1 MKKNAHIILT
11 ALIFS
16 IVLWGSVS
24 LSNDYYATINVPL
37 KLINFPK
44 GYTSSTKLPQD
55 ISVRVKGKGWKL
67 IALNLGSE
75 SDYYISAK
83 KESGKQ
89 TVFLSNYLS
98 DNQWLSSGLEVI
110 NITPDTL
117 SFLLEK
123 VISKKVKIIPDLN
136 LKFKSGYGLA
146 TNIVIKPETTTVSG
160 PVSEVH
166 RMKNVHTK
174 NILLNNLD
182 DKTFKLVE
190 LQDFP
195 GVSYS
200 NSKVSVYLNVQKIVD
215 KNISDVPVN
224 VVDVPK
230 DRTVVLLPNKIEIS
244 VRGGINI
251 LAKLTK
257 DDFNSFV
264 NYRDVVLDTLG
275 SIVPKIILPE
285 NTLLLY
291 SKPERLRYVI
301 KKFN

>member
-11 ALIFS
+11 ALVFS

-37 KLINFPK
+37 RLGNFPR

-75 SDYYISAK
+75 SDYYISAR
-83 KESGKQ
+83 KEGGKQ
-89 TVFLSNYLS
+89 TVNLLNYVS
-98 DNQWLSSGLEVI
+98 DNQWLTSGLEVI
-110 NITPDTL
+110 NISPDTL

-123 VISKKVKIIPDLN
+123 VISKKVIIIPDLN

-146 TNIVIKPETTTVSG
+146 TNIVVKPETTTVSG
-160 PVSEVH
+160 PVSEIKK
-166 RMKNVHTK
+166 MDSVHTK
-174 NILLNNLD
+174 NVLLNNLD
-182 DKTFKLVE
+182 DKTFKLIE

-195 GVSYS
+195 GVSYQ
-200 NSKVSVYLNVQKIVD
+200 NSKVSIYLNVQKIVD
-215 KNISDVPVN
+215 KNILDVPVN

-230 DRTVVLLPNKIEIS
+230 DRTVILLPNKIEIG

-257 DDFNSFV
+257 NDFNSFV

-285 NTLLLY
+285 NTFLLY

>member
-1 MKKNAHIILT
+1 MKKNAHIILA
-11 ALIFS
+11 ALVFS

-37 KLINFPK
+37 KLVNFPK

-83 KESGKQ
+83 KEAGKQ

-110 NITPDTL
+110 NISPDTL

-123 VISKKVKIIPDLN
+123 VISKKVDIIPDLN

-146 TNIVIKPETTTVSG
+146 TKIVVKPETTTVSG
-160 PVSEVH
+160 PVSEIKK
-166 RMKNVHTK
+166 MISVHTK

-182 DKTFKLVE
+182 EKTFRLVE

-195 GVSYS
+195 GVSYR
-200 NSKVSVYLNVQKIVD
+200 NSKVSIYLNVQKIVD
-215 KNISDVPVN
+215 KNILDVPVH

-230 DRTVVLLPNKIEIS
+230 DRTVVLLPNKIEIG

-264 NYRDVVLDTLG
+264 NYRDVVLDTVG

-285 NTLLLY
+285 NTFLLY